1 MVKLS
6 FLYLVIQTNNQN
18 RDLKK
23 KNRRGSEG
31 GVGAQA
37 CGMAFHFVNYLIKNK
52 KISNLY
58 EVIYTS

>member
-23 KNRRGSEG
+23 KKTEG
-31 GVGAQA
+31 GVKVGWGHRLVAWP
-37 CGMAFHFVNYLIKNK
+37 FIL
-52 KISNLY
+52 L
-58 EVIYTS
+58 TT